1 MFAISFR
8 IRDAATFKRLR
19 AIARR
24 STGLPVDARSPRP
37 TPPTGLLSFETMREM
52 VAKAEGGRS

>member
-1 MFAISFR
+1 MMNTNKESAQQAISR
-8 IRDAATFKRLR
+8 RLK

-24 STGLPVDARSPRP
+24 AAGLPVDARSPRP
-37 TPPTGLLSFETMREM
+37 TPPTGLLSLETMAEM